1 MLKERR
7 LAADLVASDFLK
19 VEAATDHAA
28 LLAASCMATMLDQR
42 TKAKLPVGTGLE
54 ALRLISDAA
63 TDLVRARQR
72 LVEAHAALSQ
82 TRDDIGL
89 AAFAYGDQSECP
101 EVRYVNA
108 AAPKLAA
115 VA

>member
-7 LAADLVASDFLK
+7 LAADLVASEFLK
-19 VEAATDHAA
+19 VEAATDQAT
-28 LLAASCMATMLDQR
+28 LLAANCMATMLDQR

-54 ALRLISDAA
+54 AIRLISDASA
-63 TDLVRARQR
+63 DLVRARQR
-72 LVEAHAALSQ
+72 LVEAHAALSK

-89 AAFAYGDQSECP
+89 SAFAYGDQSECP
-101 EVRYVNA
+101 EVRYVTGA
-108 AAPKLAA
+108 AHKLVA